1 MPKGL
6 RLNIRWYYAD
16 RKDEP
21 TANTKMVLRK
31 DEKVEQEGI
40 VEKQQR
46 INKDWLVLSTNCATT
61 NDKINVNII
70 NQTRK

>member
-1 MPKGL
+1 
-6 RLNIRWYYAD
+6 
-16 RKDEP
+16 
-21 TANTKMVLRK
+21 MVLRE

-46 INKDWLVLSTNCATT
+46 INKDWLVLSTNCVTT

>member
-1 MPKGL
+1 
-6 RLNIRWYYAD
+6 
-16 RKDEP
+16 
-21 TANTKMVLRK
+21 MVLRK

-70 NQTRK
+70 NAKNALPKRCVKQP

>member
-1 MPKGL
+1 
-6 RLNIRWYYAD
+6 
-16 RKDEP
+16 
-21 TANTKMVLRK
+21 MVLRK
-31 DEKVEQEGI
+31 DEKAEQEGI

-46 INKDWLVLSTNCATT
+46 INKDWLVLYTNCVTT

>member
-1 MPKGL
+1 MGL
-6 RLNIRWYYAD
+6 
-16 RKDEP
+16 K
-21 TANTKMVLRK
+21 K
-31 DEKVEQEGI
+31 DEKAEQEGI

-61 NDKINVNII
+61 KDKINVNII